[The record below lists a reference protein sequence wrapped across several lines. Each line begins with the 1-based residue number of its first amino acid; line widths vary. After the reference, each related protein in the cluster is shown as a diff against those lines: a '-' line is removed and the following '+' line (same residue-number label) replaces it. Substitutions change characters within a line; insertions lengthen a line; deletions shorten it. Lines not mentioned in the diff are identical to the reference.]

1 MITKAEFA
9 DVRFK
14 VQEFDGGVPYIGTLE
29 NGPASNKTLNDTT
42 SFSMT
47 LKTCTTMRDAQKLV
61 EHLNQVVEQISIQP
75 HR

>member
-1 MITKAEFA
+1 MITKSEFA

-29 NGPASNKTLNDTT
+29 NGPASNTILNDTT
-42 SFSMT
+42 SFLMT
-47 LKTCTTMRDAQKLV
+47 LKKGTTMGEAQKLV

-75 HR
+75 QR